1 MSYVSVN
8 LDQGT
13 WAWLQVSVWVAVG
26 LAIAVVAVFVFHL
39 VTEYRTPEESKKI
52 RDASHKR
59 KPGMLLASDAGT
71 GIFRYADRV
80 GNEGYLT
87 TKNEGK
93 WKFHFTA
100 LTPRPGKVP
109 ESIDVATGKDIDK
122 TRTVAEYINYLNT
135 KKLHLQGARIPL
147 WIGVPSKSIVAS
159 VFAIAGVQITEK
171 IESNWADLANLLDIQ
186 NDIFPIDVSAMK
198 TMVVSSSYNE
208 SQINS
213 IESDSEHIGEER
225 AKKAGFEKWF
235 IFGGIAMMIIG
246 AVMLGIAAF
255 IS

>member
-1 MSYVSVN
+1 MSYVQVN

-13 WAWLQVSVWVAVG
+13 WAWLQVSVWVVVG
-26 LAIAVVAVFVFHL
+26 LAIAVVAVSVFHL
-39 VTEYRTPEESKKI
+39 ITEYRTPEESKKI

-109 ESIDVATGKDIDK
+109 DNIEVVSGKDLAK
-122 TRTVAEYINYLNT
+122 TRSVAEYINYLNT

-159 VFAIAGVQITEK
+159 VFAIAGVQITEQ
-171 IESNWADLANLLDIQ
+171 IEKNWKTLTGSDDP
-186 NDIFPIDVSAMK
+186 FPIDVSAMK